1 MESLIA
7 ERYPAYENEPWQTS
21 NSLLLQRKIA
31 QRYSLFGLGAE
42 RQSAVDC
49 AGCLNI
55 GEVSNPSLLD
65 LRASAILAGKQR

>member
-7 ERYPAYENEPWQTS
+7 ERYQAYENEPWQTS

-55 GEVSNPSLLD
+55 GEVSNP
-65 LRASAILAGKQR
+65 AC